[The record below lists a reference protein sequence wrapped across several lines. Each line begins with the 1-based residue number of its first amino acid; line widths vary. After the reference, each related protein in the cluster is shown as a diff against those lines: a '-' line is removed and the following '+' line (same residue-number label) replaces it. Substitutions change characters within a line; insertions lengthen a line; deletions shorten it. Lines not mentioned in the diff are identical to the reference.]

1 MMIFIVFLDFV
12 KNYDLSCLDLC
23 EDLMYLRNMNLLSK
37 IKRIRL
43 ENLPDFL
50 KNKYVITAFIFLIWI
65 SFFDQ
70 NNWFE
75 RLRNMKQLKQLEE
88 DKQYYQAKIKEE
100 TRRLEELQTDK
111 ENLEKFAREQY
122 LMKKENEDIFLIIE
136 E

>member
-1 MMIFIVFLDFV
+1 ML
-12 KNYDLSCLDLC
+12 K
-23 EDLMYLRNMNLLSK
+23 
-37 IKRIRL
+37 L
-43 ENLPDFL
+43 ENLPQFI
-50 KNKYVITAFIFLIWI
+50 KNKYFITAFVFVVWI

-75 RLRNMKQLKQLEE
+75 RLKSMKHLKQLEE
-88 DKQYYQAKIKEE
+88 DKVYYQKKIREE
-100 TRRLEELQTDK
+100 TKRLEELQTDR